1 MEKFA
6 KVALLPHCLTRKEH
20 CMGYFRT
27 CPRCGAHLDP
37 GELCDCKESE
47 KKSVDHHSEKAARR
61 SWSLPTSSRP
71 VATI

>member
-1 MEKFA
+1 
-6 KVALLPHCLTRKEH
+6 
-20 CMGYFRT
+20 MGYFRT